1 VPKGGKSGGMQI
13 AKDPEDKVRELQRAL
28 YRAAKRSENRRFYA
42 LYDKVYRKDI
52 LRRAWEKVKANRG
65 AAGVDGQTIQ
75 TIEESGVEAF
85 IDQLQR
91 QLKEGQY
98 RPQAV
103 RRVNIPKPDG
113 RQRPLGIPVV
123 RDRVVQAALK
133 IVVEPIFEADF
144 EGCSY
149 GFRPKRSA
157 HDANEMIRETVNRGH
172 DWVVDADIENYFD
185 TIDQGKLMAM
195 VGKRISDRR
204 VLKLIRK
211 FLEAGVLEDGKVRAT
226 TTGTPQGGVLSPLLA
241 NIYLNYLDKVWR
253 GWVNEVGVLVR
264 YADDLVI
271 LCGTK
276 AKAQEALRRLESVL
290 QELGLRL
297 HPVKTRLVAL
307 REGHE
312 GFDFLG
318 FHHRRVKSWRYRRY
332 YLQRWPR
339 AKAMVG
345 IREKIRSIV
354 GGRYG
359 LSRNLE
365 EVIRKLNP
373 VLRGWG
379 NYFARGNSARQFA
392 VVDSYVKE
400 RLMLFLSKK
409 HGKSGRGWGQRWR
422 EIDFRSEGLYRLSGT
437 VRWNTQ
443 TVHAVR

>member
-1 VPKGGKSGGMQI
+1 MREANDSV
-13 AKDPEDKVRELQRAL
+13 DKVQELQRAL
-28 YRAAKRSENRRFYA
+28 YCAAKRSETRRFHA

-52 LRRAWEKVKANRG
+52 MWAAWEKVKANRG
-65 AAGVDGQTIQ
+65 VAGADGQSLKS
-75 TIEESGVEAF
+75 IEESGVEAF
-85 IDQLQR
+85 LSQLEEELR
-91 QLKEGQY
+91 EGRY
-98 RPQAV
+98 RPEAV
-103 RRVNIPKPDG
+103 KRVNIAKPDG
-113 RQRPLGIPVV
+113 RIRPLGIPVI
-123 RDRVVQAALK
+123 RDRVVQAAVK
-133 IVVEPIFEADF
+133 IVIEPVFEADF

-157 HDANEMIRETVNRGH
+157 QGANEVIRETANRGYN
-172 DWVVDADIENYFD
+172 WVLDADIESYFD
-185 TIDQGKLMAM
+185 TIDQERLMEM
-195 VGKRISDRR
+195 VEQRISDRKM
-204 VLKLIRK
+204 LKLIRK
-211 FLEAGVLEDGKVRAT
+211 FLEAGVLEDGKVRKP

-241 NIYLNYLDKVWR
+241 NIYLNYLDKEWKESHSR
-253 GWVNEVGVLVR
+253 EGVLVR

-271 LCGTK
+271 LCQSE
-276 AKAQEALRRLESVL
+276 AQVREALRLLEGIME
-290 QELGLRL
+290 QLGLRL
-297 HPVKTRLVAL
+297 HPTKTRIVDL
-307 REGHE
+307 REGRE

-318 FHHRRVKSWRYRRY
+318 FHHRKVRSWRWKRY

-339 AKAMVG
+339 AKALAA
-345 IREKIRSIV
+345 IREKIRSIA
-354 GGRYG
+354 GERYR
-359 LSRNLE
+359 LSWSLQMM
-365 EVIRKLNP
+365 IRVLNP